1 MNPDDFYQ
9 LGPDDLVRI
18 YKREKIDSLLN
29 ELHTMQETYIEEALS
44 KSDFREAQEVLETIR
59 KKR

>member
-1 MNPDDFYQ
+1 MNPDEFYP
-9 LGPDDLVRI
+9 LSKDHLVRI
-18 YKREKIDSLLN
+18 YKREKIESFLN
-29 ELHTMQETYIEEALS
+29 ELHTMQETYIEEALA